1 MTKESLSETI
11 FSATLVLSAADPK
24 RFAPVIRWMKARE
37 KKERED
43 AKPKRRRK
51 VKLFDRR
58 GHSIELFQADV
69 KRMTE

>member
-1 MTKESLSETI
+1 MTKETLSETI

-24 RFAPVIRWMKARE
+24 RFAPVIRWMLAKE
-37 KKERED
+37 KTERES
-43 AKPKRRRK
+43 KRPVRKRK

-69 KRMTE
+69 KRLSE